1 MEPVTIGRATL
12 YLGDCRD
19 ILPTLGKVDAVVTDP
34 PYLIDAPSGA
44 KVQTMRRDYLDEIY
58 RNGLDVGADLSRLF
72 VAPHVISFCNK
83 KQIAQYIFEAEA
95 RDYVWTLL
103 TWNKTNPT
111 PFAKN
116 NYLPD
121 TEYIFHMWK
130 GVSVRG
136 DYSTKKRW
144 FLTDVEKNDFG
155 HPTVKPLSIIKTLV
169 GNSSDADQTIADP
182 FMGSGTTG
190 VAAVQMGRDFIGIER
205 EPKYF
210 DIACRRIEQ
219 AQRQGDLFIESA
231 A

>member
-1 MEPVTIGRATL
+1 MRIEHIGAATL

-19 ILPTLGKVDAVVTDP
+19 ILPTLGPVDAVVTDP

-58 RNGLDVGADLSRLF
+58 RNGLDVGADLSGLF
-72 VAPHVISFCNK
+72 IAPHVISFCNK
-83 KQIAQYIFEAEA
+83 KQIAQYIFDAEA

-130 GVSVRG
+130 GVGVRG

-169 GNSSDADQTIADP
+169 GNSSNADQTIADP

-190 VAAVQMGRDFIGIER
+190 VAAVQMGRKFIGIER

-210 DIACRRIEQ
+210 DIACRRIED
-219 AQRQGDLFIESA
+219 AQRQGDMFIEA
-231 A
+231 NK

>member
-1 MEPVTIGRATL
+1 
-12 YLGDCRD
+12 
-19 ILPTLGKVDAVVTDP
+19 VVTDP